1 MSLTA
6 LNEFYSRFKDDPE
19 AAQQEAFRIGEA
31 IGSAFIREHNIKGD
45 DIQTMAKVLNAIGQQ
60 TSTLTTV
67 QGNRA
72 IVANR
77 GFCPIMASSIS
88 LNLPWKWL
96 CRNFGWPFIRGI
108 AHAVNPKAK
117 VNVGSWRADGDQLC
131 EHIYEIE

>member
-1 MSLTA
+1 MSLPS

-19 AAQQEAFRIGEA
+19 TAQQEAFKTGEA

-45 DIQTMAKVLNAIGQQ
+45 DIQTMAKVLNAFGQQ

-72 IVANR
+72 IVSNR

-96 CRNFGWPFIRGI
+96 CRNYGWPLIRGI